1 MTGLD
6 RGFRIKD
13 SENSKPS
20 DMQDCKLTELVDV
33 DELQK
38 FRRTHNHGTMMIQN
52 RTKQIWWYL
61 REF

>member
-1 MTGLD
+1 MGMTGLD

-38 FRRTHNHGTMMIQN
+38 FRRTHKPWDGTALN
-52 RTKQIWWYL
+52 ELRT
-61 REF
+61 